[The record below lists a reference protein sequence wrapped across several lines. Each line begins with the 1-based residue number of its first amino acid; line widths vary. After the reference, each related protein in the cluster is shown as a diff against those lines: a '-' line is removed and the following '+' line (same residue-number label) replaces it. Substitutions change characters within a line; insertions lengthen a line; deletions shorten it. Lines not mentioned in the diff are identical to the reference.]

1 MPYVFCKCLVFSKLE
16 TCHLVT
22 PVFLNTILRILT
34 TFEIIAK
41 SVSNYKST
49 TYKTLNVFL
58 YYFLTVSMARRL
70 LLYRYKGDAR
80 QHTTCSRSQALYN
93 HKAFVRVA
101 LCVEKRK
108 NNMTTNNKSN
118 VSAYVAE
125 CKENATIVAS
135 LEVLNDYRKTLLS
148 ECTNTEVIAARKALE
163 EARSKFNKLATAY
176 VLGEESYS
184 NLQTECVRAAVS
196 EFSHTHNVPRFFQWF
211 NDNGK
216 DEQTTIIDSVQRLG
230 SKLASLHTSFAS
242 GSKVARKQKASEEDL
257 TERIAKL
264 QAELAAFRG
273 EK

>member
-1 MPYVFCKCLVFSKLE
+1 MQ
-16 TCHLVT
+16 
-22 PVFLNTILRILT
+22 ILT
-34 TFEIIAK
+34 TFGIIAK
-41 SVSNYKST
+41 SISNYKSA

-58 YYFLTVSMARRL
+58 CYFPTGHVARRL
-70 LLYRYKGDAR
+70 LLYGYRGAAAPHTRTAR
-80 QHTTCSRSQALYN
+80 HVLCRFFCFTLSSGRRS
-93 HKAFVRVA
+93 
-101 LCVEKRK
+101 CVGCIQ

-148 ECTNTEVIAARKALE
+148 ECTNNDVVAARKELE
-163 EARSKFNKLATAY
+163 AARSKYNKLATAY
-176 VLGEESYS
+176 VLGDVNYS

-257 TERIAKL
+257 TERIAQL
-264 QAELAAFRG
+264 QAELAALRG

>member
-1 MPYVFCKCLVFSKLE
+1 MPESVKLANYLYNSHLRRFS
-16 TCHLVT
+16 TCI
-22 PVFLNTILRILT
+22 FNIKYLRIWGKSR
-34 TFEIIAK
+34 TFAIQIRGNKTAYNVQPVPNIVQLK
-41 SVSNYKST
+41 HLPVSLVCGEMGN
-49 TYKTLNVFL
+49 
-58 YYFLTVSMARRL
+58 SM
-70 LLYRYKGDAR
+70 
-80 QHTTCSRSQALYN
+80 
-93 HKAFVRVA
+93 
-101 LCVEKRK
+101 
-108 NNMTTNNKSN
+108 TNNKSN

-135 LEVLNDYRKTLLS
+135 LEVLNDYRKSLLS
-148 ECTNTEVIAARKALE
+148 ECTANEVVAARKELDA
-163 EARSKFNKLATAY
+163 ARTKYNKLATAY
-176 VLGEESYS
+176 VLGEESYC

-196 EFSHTHNVPRFFQWF
+196 EFSHTHNLPRFFQWF

-264 QAELAAFRG
+264 QAELAALRG

>member
-1 MPYVFCKCLVFSKLE
+1 MPQVFCKCLVFSKLE

-22 PVFLNTILRILT
+22 PVFLNTILQILT
-34 TFEIIAK
+34 TFGIIAN
-41 SVSNYKST
+41 SVNNYISA
-49 TYKTLNVFL
+49 TYKTLNAFL
-58 YYFLTVSMARRL
+58 CYFSTGCMARL
-70 LLYRYKGDAR
+70 LQLYRYKGTQDSTQRAAR
-80 QHTTCSRSQALYN
+80 PPLFFTLSSGHRS
-93 HKAFVRVA
+93 
-101 LCVEKRK
+101 CVGCNQ
-108 NNMTTNNKSN
+108 NNMTNNKSN
-118 VSAYVAE
+118 VATYVAE

-148 ECTNTEVIAARKALE
+148 ECTAPDVVAARKELE
-163 EARSKFNKLATAY
+163 EARSKYNKLATAY
-176 VLGEESYS
+176 VLGDTSYC

-216 DEQTTIIDSVQRLG
+216 DEQTSIIDSVQRLG

-257 TERIAKL
+257 TERIAQL
-264 QAELAAFRG
+264 QAELAALRG

>member
-1 MPYVFCKCLVFSKLE
+1 MIIKQLQTYKLIKKGCFLYQFLSVSLHCESK
-16 TCHLVT
+16 
-22 PVFLNTILRILT
+22 
-34 TFEIIAK
+34 AK
-41 SVSNYKST
+41 SCFDGYYEVPN
-49 TYKTLNVFL
+49 TYFSFK
-58 YYFLTVSMARRL
+58 AGAPAL
-70 LLYRYKGDAR
+70 LCGEV
-80 QHTTCSRSQALYN
+80 Q
-93 HKAFVRVA
+93 
-101 LCVEKRK
+101 

-118 VSAYVAE
+118 VATYVAE

-148 ECTNTEVIAARKALE
+148 ECTAPDVVAARKELE
-163 EARSKFNKLATAY
+163 AARSKYNQLATAY
-176 VLGEESYS
+176 VLGDTSYC

-242 GSKVARKQKASEEDL
+242 GSKVARKQKASEDDL
-257 TERIAKL
+257 TERIAQL
-264 QAELAAFRG
+264 QAELAALRG

>member
-1 MPYVFCKCLVFSKLE
+1 MQYIK
-16 TCHLVT
+16 
-22 PVFLNTILRILT
+22 
-34 TFEIIAK
+34 
-41 SVSNYKST
+41 
-49 TYKTLNVFL
+49 
-58 YYFLTVSMARRL
+58 
-70 LLYRYKGDAR
+70 RYKGTQDSTQRAAR
-80 QHTTCSRSQALYN
+80 PPLFFQ
-93 HKAFVRVA
+93 FFP
-101 LCVEKRK
+101 CVPCGLLIERK
-108 NNMTTNNKSN
+108 NNMTNNKLN

-135 LEVLNDYRKTLLS
+135 LEALNDYRKALLS
-148 ECTNTEVIAARKALE
+148 ECTAPDVVAARKELE
-163 EARSKFNKLATAY
+163 AARSKYNKLATAY
-176 VLGEESYS
+176 VLGEESYC

-257 TERIAKL
+257 TERIAQL
-264 QAELAAFRG
+264 QAQLAALRG